1 MDHRISRPGGG
12 RHQSGGQGDDWC
24 PGGAISWETR
34 GVSKR
39 CGKAMV
45 MKNLQPQTGPGQNI
59 YFFIFFIILVIIA
72 FIIFLSFILSSS
84 FFYHFFIIFKIIFYH
99 FFKSF
104 FYHFFIIFF
113 KIIFHHFCF
122 QWCKNFPRNGKLQF
136 SSSFFHF
143 FFIFSFFFIIFHHFL
158 SFCINSTTGSK
169 NDKKMIKT
177 W

>member
-84 FFYHFFIIFKIIFYH
+84 FFYHFFIIFYH
-99 FFKSF
+99 FLNHFLS
-104 FYHFFIIFF
+104 FFIIFF
-113 KIIFHHFCF
+113 IIFLKSFFIIFASSGAKIF
-122 QWCKNFPRNGKLQF
+122 QEMENYNFPRVFFIFLSF
-136 SSSFFHF
+136 FFSFFHF
-143 FFIFSFFFIIFHHFL
+143 FHHFSSFFIILHQFHHW
-158 SFCINSTTGSK
+158 K
-169 NDKKMIKT
+169 QK